1 MIRSMTAFARGEHD
15 TGWGR
20 LSCEIRSV
28 NHRYLDVTLRLPE
41 LLRSSEPV
49 LRERIRARCERGKV
63 ECGLRLDRTGGGGLT
78 LELDQATLAQVL
90 EALAQVRTELGDA
103 ADRSDPLDVL
113 RWPGVI
119 REPDSDPD
127 TVGAV
132 VAALVDEVLTAFV
145 AHRELEGAQLRKLIE
160 QRLAAV
166 EAIAAEVSQQAAG
179 LVEALRTR
187 LRERAQSLATD
198 LDPGRLEQEVAMLAQ
213 KADVAEELD
222 RLRAHVTAMRQTL
235 DAGGAVGR
243 RLDFLAQELNREA
256 NTLASKASGA
266 DVATRAVDLKVL
278 IEQIREQIQNLE

>member
-15 TGWGR
+15 TRWGR

-28 NHRYLDVTLRLPE
+28 NHRYLDVSVRLPE
-41 LLRSSEPV
+41 VLRSSEPV

-63 ECGLRLDRTGGGGLT
+63 ECGLRLDRAGGGGPA
-78 LELDQATLAQVL
+78 LELDPAVLAQVFD
-90 EALAQVRTELGDA
+90 ALAKVTAELGDA
-103 ADRSDPLDVL
+103 AGRTDPLDVL

-132 VAALVDEVLTAFV
+132 VTALVDEVLTAFV
-145 AHRELEGAQLRKLIE
+145 AHRELEGGQLRQLIE
-160 QRLAAV
+160 QRLEAV
-166 EAIAAEVSQQAAG
+166 EAITADVRQHATG
-179 LVEALRTR
+179 LVEGLRNR
-187 LRERAQSLATD
+187 LRERAQSLAND

-222 RLRAHVTAMRQTL
+222 RLGAHVAAMRQAL
-235 DAGGAVGR
+235 AAGGAVGR